1 MYEFLR
7 YRVADAMT
15 RDPITVGADTTLG
28 ELEAL
33 FAQHDF
39 NGVPVVDA
47 AGTLAGF
54 ATKLDM
60 LKAFR
65 FRPEAMIPP
74 YDRIMAQPVS
84 AVMTTEPVT
93 VPPDRPLTRVL
104 DALVEQRVKSFPVV
118 ETDRVVGVIAREDV
132 LVALRRATRGVGP

>member
-15 RDPITVGADTTLG
+15 RQPVTVTPDTTLS

-33 FAQHDF
+33 FTEHDF
-39 NGVPVVDA
+39 NGVPVLDP
-47 AGTLAGF
+47 AGALAGF

-65 FRPEAMIPP
+65 LRPDTMVPP
-74 YDRIMAQPVS
+74 YEQIMAQPVS
-84 AVMTTEPVT
+84 AVMTSEPVT

-104 DALVEQRVKSFPVV
+104 DALVEHRVKSFPVV
-118 ETDRVVGVIAREDV
+118 ETDRLIGVIAREDV
-132 LVALRRATRGVGP
+132 LAALRRATRGVGP

>member
-15 RDPITVGADTTLG
+15 ANPITVTPETTLAD
-28 ELEAL
+28 LEAL
-33 FAQHDF
+33 FSQHDF

-47 AGTLAGF
+47 GGALAGF

-65 FRPEAMIPP
+65 FRPDAMVPP
-74 YDRIMAQPVS
+74 YEQIMAQPVS
-84 AVMTTEPVT
+84 GVMSTEPVT

-118 ETDRVVGVIAREDV
+118 ETDRLVGVIARED
-132 LVALRRATRGVGP
+132 LLAALRRATRGVGP

>member
-7 YRVADAMT
+7 YRVVDAMT
-15 RDPITVGADTTLG
+15 RDPVTVGPDTTLG

-33 FAQHDF
+33 FARHDF
-39 NGVPVVDA
+39 NGVPVVRED
-47 AGTLAGF
+47 GTLAGF

-65 FRPEAMIPP
+65 FRPEAMVPP
-74 YDRIMAQPVS
+74 YDQIMAQPIS
-84 AVMTTEPVT
+84 GVMTTEPMT

-118 ETDRVVGVIAREDV
+118 DTDRLVGVIAREDV
-132 LVALRRATRGVGP
+132 LTALRRATRGVGP

>member
-15 RDPITVGADTTLG
+15 RQPVTVTPRTTLG

-33 FAQHDF
+33 FNEHDF
-39 NGVPVVDA
+39 NGVPVLDG
-47 AGTLAGF
+47 AGALAGF

-65 FRPEAMIPP
+65 FRPDAMVPP
-74 YDRIMAQPVS
+74 YEQIMAQPVS
-84 AVMTTEPVT
+84 AVMITEPVT

-118 ETDRVVGVIAREDV
+118 DTDRLVGVIAREDV
-132 LVALRRATRGVGP
+132 LAALRRATRGIGP